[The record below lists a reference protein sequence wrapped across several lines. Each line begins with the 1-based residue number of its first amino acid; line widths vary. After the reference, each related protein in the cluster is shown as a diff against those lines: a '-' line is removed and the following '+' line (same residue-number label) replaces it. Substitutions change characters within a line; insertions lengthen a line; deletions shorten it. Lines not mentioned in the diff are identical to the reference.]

1 MIQRLK
7 LPRWNEILI
16 EIYKNSS
23 SNKYSQ
29 KLNRKIKGSLSHL
42 RAIMKKLEKKNIIIR
57 TPHKNQK
64 NIELTEKGEKIA
76 IAVLTI
82 KTALHND

>member
-16 EIYKNSS
+16 EIYKNKNN
-23 SNKYSQ
+23 NKYSQ
-29 KLNRKIKGSLSHL
+29 KLNRNIKGSLSHL
-42 RAIMKKLEKKNIIIR
+42 RAIVKKLEKRNIIKV
-57 TPHKNQK
+57 TPNKNQK
-64 NIELTEKGEKIA
+64 DLELTEKGEKIA